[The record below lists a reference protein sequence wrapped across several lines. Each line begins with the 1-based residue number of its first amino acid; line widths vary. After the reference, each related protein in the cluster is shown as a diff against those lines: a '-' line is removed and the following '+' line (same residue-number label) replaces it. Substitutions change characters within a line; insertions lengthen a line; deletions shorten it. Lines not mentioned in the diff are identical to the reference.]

1 MSDKNLKAR
10 VKRLAE
16 YLESI
21 SGDSPVEGV
30 FDFSRD
36 EALEGV
42 TSRSLKKAADVAVR
56 ASRGGKV
63 SAQDLYHAEAI
74 VHRTKRPSH
83 KIEDGKFSP
92 FPGEFGYLTKR
103 GSIRKG
109 LASAFKS
116 IGRIDIPERSTYGGT
131 GFVVGHNLVM
141 TNRHVA
147 ELFTSGVGKTNVTI
161 RLKESEI
168 DFNDEPSDIA
178 DGFPLTE
185 CVMIHPYW
193 DMALFRADLPKAKS
207 LSLAVTPYKELLK
220 NKQDVAVIGYPARDP
235 RNGVAAQR
243 EIFGSDFEVKRI
255 APGKVSKR
263 KKPVGSKWL
272 SKAVDAMAHDASS
285 LGGNSGSPVFNV
297 DTGEVV
303 ALHFAGRYLVENYA
317 VPCHEL
323 ARDAC
328 IVDSGVNFNEDDGLP
343 STTNT
348 LDRYWRAAETESKLP
363 ASGPTVFDLNSS
375 STSGDTVNKSKRD
388 KSSAPSLGSS
398 GEVSIELPLRITIS
412 LGEPNSIP
420 GGQGGS
426 SNKSDHNLN
435 ADRTES
441 VGQGYDADFL
451 SETVP
456 TPALSDGIA
465 DDAFE
470 VDGSHLIPYTH
481 FSVCQSK
488 SRTLPRFVAWNIDG
502 GNLISV
508 DRGNNF
514 RRDPRVPDEFQSDN
528 ALYRH
533 NPYDRGHVARRADL
547 NWGAQSEA
555 ERANS
560 DSFFYTNIAPQH
572 ELFNQS
578 RRHGLWG
585 KLENAVLED
594 VDVENIK
601 ISVMGGP
608 IFRDDDPEYRDVQI
622 PRDFWKLL
630 AYRDTADGEFKV
642 AAYILSQ
649 REFVPTE
656 VLELDMF
663 RLYQAS
669 LGKLSEETSLN
680 FDALT
685 DFDTYTGDTET
696 VSGAGV
702 REIKGREDL
711 FAN

>member
-21 SGDSPVEGV
+21 SGDSTVEGV

-83 KIEDGKFSP
+83 IIEDGKFSP

-168 DFNDEPSDIA
+168 DFNEEPSDIA

-323 ARDAC
+323 ARDPRVVSAG
-328 IVDSGVNFNEDDGLP
+328 INFNDENGMP
-343 STTNT
+343 ATTNS
-348 LDRYWRAAETESKLP
+348 LDKYWRAAETESKLP
-363 ASGPTVFDLNSS
+363 STGPTVFDLNRN
-375 STSGDTVNKSKRD
+375 STSGDDNVNKSTRN
-388 KSSAPSLGSS
+388 KSTNSSLSS
-398 GEVSIELPLRITIS
+398 NGEVSIELPLRITIS
-412 LGEPNSIP
+412 LGDPSSIP

-426 SNKSDHNLN
+426 GTAQNFS
-435 ADRTES
+435 ADQTES
-441 VGQGYDADFL
+441 VGQGYDAGFL

-456 TPALSDGIA
+456 TPELSDGIA
-465 DDAFE
+465 SDAFE

-502 GNLISV
+502 DNLVSV

-514 RRDPRVPDEFQSDN
+514 RRDPRVPDEFQADN

-533 NPYDRGHVARRADL
+533 NPYDRGHIARRADL
-547 NWGAQSEA
+547 NWGSRSEA

-572 ELFNQS
+572 QSFNQS
-578 RRHGLWG
+578 SRHGLWG
-585 KLENAVLED
+585 ELENAVLED
-594 VDVENIK
+594 VDVEDIK
-601 ISVMGGP
+601 VSVMGGP
-608 IFRDDDPEYRDVQI
+608 IFREDDPEHRGVKI
-622 PRDFWKLL
+622 PRDFWKLI
-630 AYRDTADGEFKV
+630 AFRDTADNEFKV

-656 VLELDMF
+656 TLELDMF
-663 RLYQAS
+663 RLYQTS
-669 LGKLSEETSLN
+669 LSKLGEETDLD
-680 FDALT
+680 FDALVG
-685 DFDTYTGDTET
+685 FDTFTSDTES
-696 VSGAGV
+696 VDGSGV

-711 FAN
+711 LG